1 MDFNVPLEGAT
12 ITNNQ
17 RIVAALPT
25 IKHALESKAK
35 SIVLMSHLG
44 RPDGKRVEK
53 YSLALVAKELEK
65 LLGANVTFLN
75 DCVGL
80 EIEERV
86 AKASDGLFLTPYS
99 TIFIPLLVEI
109 LGDTNL
115 WEFVNPNR
123 RGDSS

>member
-53 YSLALVAKELEK
+53 YSLAPVAKELER
-65 LLGANVTFLN
+65 LLGVNVTFLN
-75 DCVGL
+75 DCVGP

-86 AKASDGLFLTPYS
+86 AKASDGLFFSSPPHYFGFS
-99 TIFIPLLVEI
+99 TGRNF
-109 LGDTNL
+109 
-115 WEFVNPNR
+115 R
-123 RGDSS
+123 RC

>member
-1 MDFNVPLEGAT
+1 M
-12 ITNNQ
+12 
-17 RIVAALPT
+17 AALPT

-44 RPDGKRVEK
+44 RPDGERVEK
-53 YSLALVAKELEK
+53 YSLAPVARELEK

-75 DCVGL
+75 DCVGP

-86 AKASDGLFLTPYS
+86 AKASDGLSPYS
-99 TIFIPLLVEI
+99 TIFISLLVEI
-109 LGDTNL
+109 LGDANL